1 MQISKLYKH
10 PDSSNLDSAIS
21 SHGSSSKL
29 LPSARKIKMT
39 DVQEAEGCK
48 KMAEAFQGPVNLGL
62 GM

>member
-21 SHGSSSKL
+21 SHGSSKL

-39 DVQEAEGCK
+39 DAQEAEGCK
-48 KMAEAFQGPVNLGL
+48 KMAEAFQDPVNLGL